1 MGGCLPM
8 LIQMP
13 ILIALFYFFPG
24 AIELR
29 QQSFLWATDL
39 ASYDSI
45 ATLPFTIP
53 FYGNHV
59 SLFCLLMTATNII
72 YMIMNNKN
80 QPQNDQMKG
89 MQTMMYIMPDH
100 VPVYFQ
106 QLFFGIELLLFH
118 RDADYHFANLDYPE
132 VCR

>member
-8 LIQMP
+8 LLQMP

-29 QQSFLWATDL
+29 QKSFLWATDL

-53 FYGNHV
+53 SMGTMSVCSVINDNHEH
-59 SLFCLLMTATNII
+59 L
-72 YMIMNNKN
+72 
-80 QPQNDQMKG
+80 
-89 MQTMMYIMPDH
+89 
-100 VPVYFQ
+100 VYVVQ
-106 QLFFGIELLLFH
+106 
-118 RDADYHFANLDYPE
+118 
-132 VCR
+132 